1 MISGPPGT
9 GKTLL
14 AKATAG
20 EAGVPF
26 LSVSGSE
33 FVEMFVGVGPSR
45 VRDLF
50 ATAKKNSPCI
60 VFVDEIDAIGKARG
74 KSGAMGGNDEREST
88 LNQLLVEMDGFDTS
102 QHVVVLAGTNR
113 ADVLDKALLRPGRFD
128 RHIAVDRPDV
138 SGRRQIFLVHL
149 RPLVLEGAIKTKE
162 DLKSSGSDPL
172 PEEDEDFEGPES
184 VEKVIP
190 DWLVKLSH
198 KLAAH
203 TPGFSGA
210 DIANVCNEAALI
222 AARLS
227 AEFVTL
233 SDHCYLSTPE
243 SDISIFGS
251 TTVNHSLANF
261 WVLFNG
267 RYE

>member
-1 MISGPPGT
+1 
-9 GKTLL
+9 
-14 AKATAG
+14 
-20 EAGVPF
+20 
-26 LSVSGSE
+26 
-33 FVEMFVGVGPSR
+33 MFVGVGPSR

-50 ATAKKNSPCI
+50 ATAKKNAPCI

-128 RHIAVDRPDV
+128 RHIAVHDRPDF
-138 SGRRQIFLVHL
+138 SGRRQIFFLVH
-149 RPLVLEGAIKTKE
+149 RSQLVLESVIKTK
-162 DLKSSGSDPL
+162 DGSKRSEFILGEHPL
-172 PEEDEDFEGPES
+172 PEEDAEIELDAAES

-190 DWLVKLSH
+190 DRLVKLTH

-210 DIANVCNEAALI
+210 DIANLCNEAVPI

-227 AEFVTL
+227 AEYVTSSEL
-233 SDHCYLSTPE
+233 SLT
-243 SDISIFGS
+243 
-251 TTVNHSLANF
+251 
-261 WVLFNG
+261 
-267 RYE
+267 